1 MNNDHRLANT
11 VFLRDGAQHVRVS
24 VQEILYLEADDNSTH
39 VHALH
44 RSYTVPRMLK
54 EVLDELPA
62 GRLERMH
69 RSYAV
74 NLDQVKAISDNG
86 LHVGERW
93 LPIGRTFREKVL
105 GNLRLL

>member
-1 MNNDHRLANT
+1 MSEA
-11 VFLRDGAQHVRVS
+11 VFVRDGSQHVRLPMS
-24 VQEILYLEADDNSTH
+24 EILYIEADDNSTH

-54 EVLDELPA
+54 EVLDQLPA
-62 GRLERMH
+62 GRLERVH

-74 NLDQVKAISDNG
+74 NLDRVKAISDNG

-93 LPIGRTFREKVL
+93 LPIGRSFRGVVMKR
-105 GNLRLL
+105 LRML

>member
-1 MNNDHRLANT
+1 MNEA
-11 VFLRDGAQHVRVS
+11 VFVRDGSKHVRLPVDD
-24 VQEILYLEADDNSTH
+24 ILFVEADDNSTH
-39 VHALH
+39 LHAVH

-62 GRLERMH
+62 GRLERVH

-74 NLDQVKAISDNG
+74 NLARVQAVSDNG

-93 LPIGRTFREKVL
+93 LPIGRSFRSEVMKR
-105 GNLRLL
+105 LRLL

>member
-1 MNNDHRLANT
+1 MSDA
-11 VFLRDGAQHVRVS
+11 VFVRDGSQHVRLPVG
-24 VQEILYLEADDNSTH
+24 EILYIEADDNSTH

-62 GRLERMH
+62 GRLERVH

-74 NLDQVKAISDNG
+74 NLDRVKAISDNG

-93 LPIGRTFREKVL
+93 LPIGRSFREGVL
-105 GNLRLL
+105 GKLRLL

>member
-1 MNNDHRLANT
+1 MSEA
-11 VFLRDGAQHVRVS
+11 VFVRDGSQHVRLPMS
-24 VQEILYLEADDNSTH
+24 EILYIEADDNSTH

-54 EVLDELPA
+54 EVLDQLPA
-62 GRLERMH
+62 GRLERVH

-74 NLDQVKAISDNG
+74 NLDRVKAISDNG

-93 LPIGRTFREKVL
+93 LPIGRSFREGVL
-105 GNLRLL
+105 GKLRLL